1 MSLKGEKLDKS
12 MAKLTIEVSAE
23 EFNKAVEAAYQK
35 QRGKIAVPGFRKGKA
50 PRKLIESMYGSSVF
64 FEDAANSIIP
74 VEYEKA
80 YEECEEEITSSP
92 EIDVVQ
98 IEQGKTFIFTATVAL
113 KPEVELGR
121 YKGIEIDEVETEVSD
136 EEVDAEVDKEKENNA
151 RTVSVEDRAVLD
163 GDMTTI
169 DFEGF
174 VDDVAFEG
182 GKGENYPLT
191 IGSGSFIP
199 GFEEQLIGAELNKEV
214 TVQVEF
220 PENYH
225 AKNLAGKPAV
235 FKCAVK
241 EIKVKEYPAL
251 DDEFASEVSE
261 FDTLAEYKEDLKKQL
276 VEKKKKQAKESME
289 DAAMDAVTA
298 ECKVEIPEAMLET
311 EQKQMFDQFAQKIS
325 MQGMSVDQYL
335 QYTGQT
341 KESMID
347 QVKPQAEKKLKSR
360 LCLEAV
366 AAAEKFTA
374 SEEDF
379 EKEIARMAE
388 TYKMEVDKVKELLGE
403 REKKQIMGDIEVQK
417 AIDFIVE
424 NAVIKKASEK
434 TEEDEEKKSAKK
446 SVKTAAKTVKKAAK
460 TEKDAE

>member
-1 MSLKGEKLDKS
+1 MSLKVEKLDKS